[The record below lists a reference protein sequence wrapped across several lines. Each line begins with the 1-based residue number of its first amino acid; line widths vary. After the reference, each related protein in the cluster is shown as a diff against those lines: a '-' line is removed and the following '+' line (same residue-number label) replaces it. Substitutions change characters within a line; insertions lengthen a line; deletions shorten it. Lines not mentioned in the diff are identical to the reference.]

1 MKKFLTLALAAVLV
15 AGGAWTLLGGHASHA
30 DAAAGGP
37 PPAPVGV
44 ARVVAESVQE
54 WDEFNGR
61 ISAIDTVEIRPRVS
75 GYVERLAFKEG
86 DEVKIGQLLFVID
99 QRPYRDALDNATAQ
113 LERARATAAQAL
125 SQDRRGQT
133 LLAGKAM
140 SGEEAETRHSTYAQA
155 AADVHAAEAA
165 VATAKL
171 NLEFTEVRA
180 PVAGRTSRAILTVGN
195 LAQADQ
201 TLLTTVVSQNPVYV
215 YFDCDEQSF
224 LRYQALVRDG
234 QRSDTA
240 NPVHVALAGE
250 TGFPH
255 QGRVDFLDNQVNAA
269 TGTIR
274 ARAVLDN
281 AQRIYTPGLY
291 ARVQLAGRSDSHGL
305 LIDDKAVL
313 TDQDRKYVYVLGP
326 ADKALRKDIQI
337 GRLVNGL
344 RMVDGGL
351 QPGDKVIVQGQQMIF
366 FPGAPVKPTEVP
378 MRQEA
383 SIATAAPAA
392 VAAQ

>member
-1 MKKFLTLALAAVLV
+1 MKKYLTLALVAVLG
-15 AGGAWTLLGGHASHA
+15 AGAAWALLGGHADRA
-30 DAAAGGP
+30 DAAGASAP
-37 PPAPVGV
+37 PPAPVSV
-44 ARVVAESVQE
+44 ARVLAEPVQE

-75 GYVERLAFKEG
+75 GYVDRVAFKEG
-86 DEVKIGQLLFVID
+86 DEVKAGQLLFVID
-99 QRPYRDALDNATAQ
+99 QRPYRAALDNAAAQ

-133 LLAGKAM
+133 LLAGKAI
-140 SGEEAETRHSTYAQA
+140 SSEEAETRHSTYAQA
-155 AADVHAAEAA
+155 AAEVHAAEAA
-165 VATAKL
+165 LTTAKL
-171 NLEFTEVRA
+171 NLEYTEVRA

-201 TLLTTVVSQNPVYV
+201 TLLTSVVSQNPVYV

-224 LRYQALVRDG
+224 LRYQALVREG
-234 QRSDTA
+234 QRADTA

-250 TGFPH
+250 SGFPH
-255 QGRVDFLDNQVNAA
+255 QGRVDFLDNQVNPA

-281 AQRIYTPGLY
+281 SQHLYTPGLF
-291 ARVQLAGRSDSHGL
+291 ARVQLAGRSDAHGL

-326 ADKALRKDIQI
+326 DNKALRKDIQL
-337 GRLVNGL
+337 GRLVGGL
-344 RMVDGGL
+344 RMVDSGL
-351 QPGDKVIVQGQQMIF
+351 EPGDRVIVQGQQLIF
-366 FPGAPVKPTEVP
+366 FPGAPVKPTEVS
-378 MRQEA
+378 MRQP
-383 SIATAAPAA
+383 APAA
-392 VAAQ
+392 AVATAQ